1 MRPQV
6 QTSLKA
12 LILIGMGL
20 FLYSRFANG
29 TLAFYINARFFGFTL
44 LAVVGLILVGL
55 SYRFGNNSK
64 AVDDPAAPHAHAQ
77 EDTHDH
83 VHSHGLTWGGVAL
96 VMLPILLGIAVPPRP
111 LGASALANRELNT
124 SLNQTTM
131 PGIIGGAAQKASTEM
146 NHLDWWKRF
155 RASSNLNQDPQVIGQ
170 EAKVVGFV
178 YQDERYGEGHFLLV
192 RYTVSCCV
200 ADASAL
206 GLVVA
211 AEAAASLQPD
221 QWVEVSGTFTPSTLE
236 AWQMPVL
243 EASAIT
249 PIEIPDQPY
258 LYP

>member
-6 QTSLKA
+6 ETPLKA

-29 TLAFYINARFFGFTL
+29 SLAFYINQRFFGFTL

-55 SYRFGNNSK
+55 SYRFGRN
-64 AVDDPAAPHAHAQ
+64 ARAAAAPEHPH
-77 EDTHDH
+77 EHGDDH
-83 VHSHGLTWGGVAL
+83 GHHHNHGLTWGGVAL
-96 VMLPILLGIAVPPRP
+96 VLLPILLGIAVPPRP

-124 SLNQTTM
+124 GLNQTTL
-131 PGIIGGAAQKASTEM
+131 PGIIGGATQKASTEM

-155 RASSNLNQDPQVIGQ
+155 RASSNLNQDPQIIGQ
-170 EAKVVGFV
+170 EAKVIGFV

-211 AEAAASLQPD
+211 SPAAASLQPD
-221 QWVEVSGTFTPSTLE
+221 QWVEVSGTFVPSTLE
-236 AWQMPVL
+236 SWQMPVL
-243 EASAIT
+243 EASHIT
-249 PIEIPDQPY
+249 PIEIPNQPY